1 LNPVQAQ
8 PDTSASPFSLSA
20 SLTTPD
26 NTAAVGKRP
35 RGRPPGDKREQIL
48 RVAPQ
53 LFARYGYRKTRW
65 SDVGAAVGLQSSGL
79 YYYFESKLHCL
90 YEVIGSTIVGWHDRF
105 DEVTSRP
112 LSYEERLVEV
122 LFDTYDLTDE
132 ELLKTRVVV
141 AEWGRVA
148 IRRSSGREERARL
161 DTRARIQELE
171 YAWGTFLARGMEEGV
186 VAEDDPQVLTRAL
199 LGLRQ
204 SIWYWYEPGGRL
216 TLDDLAAFYVGR
228 QLALLGAPPRLVER
242 AGRGSSEPKPEER
255 GSGSG
260 SLGPGT

>member
-1 LNPVQAQ
+1 LA
-8 PDTSASPFSLSA
+8 
-20 SLTTPD
+20 TPD
-26 NTAAVGKRP
+26 NISPAGKRP

-48 RVAPQ
+48 RVAPE

-65 SDVGAAVGLQSSGL
+65 GDVGAAVGLQGSGL

-90 YEVIGSTIVGWHDRF
+90 YEVIGSTIVDWHDRF
-105 DEVTSRP
+105 DEITTRP
-112 LSYEERLVEV
+112 VPYEDRLVEV

-148 IRRSSGREERARL
+148 IRRSSGREEQARL

-171 YAWGTFLARGMEEGV
+171 YAWGTFLARGMEESV
-186 VAEDDPQVLTRAL
+186 VTEDDPQVLTRAL

-216 TLDDLAAFYVGR
+216 TLDDLAAFYVRR
-228 QLALLGAPPRLVER
+228 QLALLGAPATLVDA
-242 AGRGSSEPKPEER
+242 AGRGPGEPEPEER

-260 SLGPGT
+260 SLGSGT